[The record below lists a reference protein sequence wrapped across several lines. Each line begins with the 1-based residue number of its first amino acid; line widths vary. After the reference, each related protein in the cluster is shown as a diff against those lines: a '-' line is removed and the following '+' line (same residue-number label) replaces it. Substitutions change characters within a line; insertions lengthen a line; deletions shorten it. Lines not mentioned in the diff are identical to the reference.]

1 MADGKIV
8 IQIDGDSGALEKEV
22 SGLGDKVSGSLGK
35 IGETVKDSIGSALS
49 GLADGALSALN
60 KLTGWNGFQ
69 SIVTDALDVGM
80 AFENS
85 MSNVASLQKA
95 AGATEAQIKSLK
107 DAAEQF
113 GATTQ
118 FTMAECADALG
129 YMALAGWDAEK
140 SISALPGVLNLSA
153 ASGMG
158 LAQASNMVTDYMS
171 AFSNSVMTAEQFS
184 DKLAY
189 AQANSNT
196 NVQMLGEAF
205 KNCAAN
211 MNSAGQSVDTVTTAL
226 GMLAN
231 QGKKGSEAGTAL
243 SAVMRDLSARMDEN
257 NQISIAGNKIDVIDK
272 QTGKYRDMLDIV
284 ADIKNVTSSMEGDLG
299 SVALSEV
306 FTADSSTAIKI
317 LLNTPDEDL
326 QKFTDG
332 LADCEGAAAEMAKT
346 LNDNLEGD
354 TKALGSAMDAVKN
367 AIYEGLEPALRGIVQ
382 TITNNV
388 APALLDLTK
397 GFFEM
402 LDGVDGA
409 GEKVKSSLG
418 ALLNWLTD
426 SAKSVLP
433 NILSTAVDLITKG
446 IPDIVEGVMK
456 VADSVLDVVASLDV
470 GTVIQNGIKN
480 IGDRISHSNVIFR
493 QSAETMISGLIEAL
507 PEMVGSV
514 SDIVGEIQKALQN
527 GLRTLKSQGSIL
539 IENLIAGVMDGISEL
554 KVSLPIAIGNL
565 GEGIRA
571 ILPQFAGVGATLIQT
586 LVSGIAENADSLL
599 AFGANLISGTIRSWY
614 NQILGMAEAGEALI
628 DAFIDGISEN
638 SSGLWDF
645 VGELVSSLVTQL
657 SGVVYGMAR
666 IGSELIQKL
675 CEGFTSGLSALLQ
688 TAGSIGEILVN
699 AISTLVPVLLDAGA
713 MLFDAILTGISDN
726 LPDLLEVAESVV
738 MSLFNSIM
746 GALPKLLETG
756 VETVETIVESIM
768 NNVPDLLKTGAE
780 IIVQLVSGIVGAL
793 PKLFKT
799 ITVMASRLLSTLMGA
814 LPELIEVGLD
824 IINIL
829 LDGIMQN
836 LPLLIGSAVTLV
848 SDFVRMILENL
859 PLLLDAGF
867 QILQGLLTA
876 IMDNLPLL
884 AESAVSL
891 VMQLV
896 TAILE
901 NLPLLIDCALGLVES
916 LVNFITENI
925 PMLLECA
932 FQIVEAIA
940 NGILMNL
947 PQILEMGIQVLEK
960 LLEGIVKNIG
970 LIVQAVLKIV
980 NSLAKFFDEH
990 GKDFISMG
998 IQILTML
1005 IQGIGKMLPE
1015 LIAEAL
1021 FLIEQFAKMFKDFDW
1036 WQLGKDIISLLLTG
1050 IKGMYDLAVDATTG
1064 LIEKICDTVKEI
1076 DWIQLGMDILD
1087 GIVNGMKNIGNKIS
1101 DWGES
1106 FVSGLA
1112 DFFGIHS
1119 PSRLMRDEI
1128 GRYLGLGIQ
1137 EGLENSLPDM
1147 GRISSELSSDFKPE
1161 FTMPEIQKPDL
1172 QLEWKAMPEPETVV
1186 QASEMGLQEWQMPE
1200 FDLPELTA
1208 PDFDLPELQVAELA
1222 VPEIDLPVL
1231 QVEKFD
1237 LPELQAP
1244 NMPEFRMPDIDFEGL
1259 FAKLQFASNVI
1270 GASAMPIMTTNNY
1283 YHDNSTVENDNRIQN
1298 SNTNNGQQGDII
1310 IPVSIGN
1317 QEIETFIIDAIQLAN
1332 MRSGGGF
1339 I

>member
-8 IQIDGDSGALEKEV
+8 IQIDGDSEKLQKEV
-22 SGLGDKVSGSLGK
+22 SGLGEKISDNLGK
-35 IGETVKDSIGSALS
+35 IGETVKGSIGSALS
-49 GLADGALSALN
+49 GLASGALDALN

-85 MSNVASLQKA
+85 MSNVTSLQKA
-95 AGATEAQIKSLK
+95 AGATEAQIASLK

-158 LAQASNMVTDYMS
+158 LAQASDMVTDYMS

-184 DKLAY
+184 DKLAF

-317 LLNTPDEDL
+317 LLNTPDKDL
-326 QKFTDG
+326 QKFTNG

-402 LDGVDGA
+402 LNGVDGA

-514 SDIVGEIQKALQN
+514 SGIVGEIQKALQN
-527 GLRTLKSQGSIL
+527 GLRTMKSQGSIL
-539 IENLIAGVMDGISEL
+539 IENLIAGVAQTLPKLSITIANLLIDAGKQSREL
-554 KVSLPIAIGNL
+554 TKSFV
-565 GEGIRA
+565 
-571 ILPQFAGVGATLIQT
+571 QVGSSLIQT
-586 LVSGIAENADSLL
+586 MISGITENSGKLL
-599 AFGANLISGTIRSWY
+599 MFAHNIISGLINNLH
-614 NQILGMAEAGEALI
+614 NQVTGMFEAGEILI
-628 DAFIDGISEN
+628 DAFIEGLSSD
-638 SSGLWDF
+638 SSGIF
-645 VGELVSSLVTQL
+645 EMAESLL
-657 SGVVYGMAR
+657 SY
-666 IGSELIQKL
+666 LISQFSNRVAGIAEKGAEFISKL
-675 CEGFTSGLSALLQ
+675 CEGISAGMGALLQ

-699 AISTLVPVLLDAGA
+699 AISTLIPVLLDAGT

-726 LPDLLEVAESVV
+726 LPNLLEIGGNIIT
-738 MSLFNSIM
+738 SLFNSIM
-746 GALPKLLETG
+746 VALPKILEVG

-768 NNVPDLLKTGAE
+768 NTVPDLLKAGAKIIDNLVNGIVNALPRLLGMAVNLIADFVSLVMENVPDLLEAGAE
-780 IIVQLVSGIVGAL
+780 VIVQFVSGIVGAL

-799 ITVMASRLLSTLMGA
+799 ITVMTSKLLSTLIGA
-814 LPELIEVGLD
+814 LPELIQVGLD
-824 IINIL
+824 VINTL
-829 LDGIMQN
+829 LSGIMEN
-836 LPLLIGSAVTLV
+836 LPLLIGSAVALV
-848 SDFVRMILENL
+848 SDFVQMILENI

-896 TAILE
+896 TAILD
-901 NLPLLIDCALGLVES
+901 NLPLLIDCALKLVES
-916 LVNFITENI
+916 LANFITENL
-925 PMLLECA
+925 PLLLDCA
-932 FQIVEAIA
+932 FRIIEVLI
-940 NGILMNL
+940 NGLLSNL
-947 PQILEMGIQVLEK
+947 PQIVEMSIQIIEK
-960 LLEGIVKNIG
+960 LAEGLLSKLD
-970 LIVQAVLKIV
+970 LILQSALKIIHTLV
-980 NSLAKFFDEH
+980 KFLSDH
-990 GKDFISMG
+990 AKDFISIG

-1005 IQGIGKMLPE
+1005 IQGLGGMLPE

-1021 FLIEQFAKMFKDFDW
+1021 FLSTQFLEKIKNQDW
-1036 WQLGKDIISLLLTG
+1036 EQLGKDIIAFFLQG
-1050 IKGMYDLAVDATTG
+1050 VKGMYDLAVEGVTE
-1064 LIEKICDTVKEI
+1064 LIDKICTTITNI
-1076 DWIQLGMDILD
+1076 DWFELGSNILD
-1087 GIVNGMKNIGNKIS
+1087 GIVNGLSNIGNKIS
-1101 DWGES
+1101 EWGEG
-1106 FVSGLA
+1106 FIGGIA

-1137 EGLENSLPDM
+1137 EGLASSLPDM
-1147 GRISSELSSDFKPE
+1147 GRISSEISDGFKPE
-1161 FTMPEIQKPDL
+1161 F
-1172 QLEWKAMPEPETVV
+1172 
-1186 QASEMGLQEWQMPE
+1186 
-1200 FDLPELTA
+1200 
-1208 PDFDLPELQVAELA
+1208 DFPQ
-1222 VPEIDLPVL
+1222 
-1231 QVEKFD
+1231 
-1237 LPELQAP
+1237 
-1244 NMPEFRMPDIDFEGL
+1244 IDFEKIS
-1259 FAKLQFASNVI
+1259 AQMRFASDSV
-1270 GASAMPIMTTNNY
+1270 GVSAMPMMATNNY
-1283 YHDNSTVENDNRIQN
+1283 YYNSIQSAN
-1298 SNTNNGQQGDII
+1298 APMSQQGDLI
-1310 IPVSIGN
+1310 IPVSIGG
-1317 QEIETFIIDAIQLAN
+1317 QEIETFVFSAIQLEN
-1332 MRSGGGF
+1332 MRSGGAF
-1339 I
+1339 L

>member
-95 AGATEAQIKSLK
+95 AGATEAQIASLK

-158 LAQASNMVTDYMS
+158 LAQASDMVTDYMS

-184 DKLAY
+184 DKLAF

-196 NVQMLGEAF
+196 NVQMLSEAF

-284 ADIKNVTSSMEGDLG
+284 ADIKNVTSSMQGDLG
-299 SVALSEV
+299 AVALSEV

-332 LADCEGAAAEMAKT
+332 LADCEGAATEMAKT

-367 AIYEGLEPALRGIVQ
+367 ALYEGLEPALRGIVQ

-397 GFFEM
+397 GFFDM
-402 LDGVDGA
+402 IQGIDGG
-409 GEKVKSSLG
+409 GEKVKSSLNS
-418 ALLNWLTD
+418 LLNWLTD

-433 NILSTAVDLITKG
+433 TVLSTAVDLITKS
-446 IPDIVEGVMK
+446 IPDIVDGVTK
-456 VADSVLDVVASLDV
+456 IADSVLDVVASLDV
-470 GTVIQNGIKN
+470 GTVIQSGIKN
-480 IGDRISHSNVIFR
+480 VADRISHSNVIFR
-493 QSAETMISGLIEAL
+493 QATENMISGLIQAL
-507 PEMVGSV
+507 PEMVNGV
-514 SDIVGEIQKALQN
+514 SGIVGEIQKALQN
-527 GLRTLKSQGSIL
+527 GLRSLKSQGSIL
-539 IENLIAGVMDGISEL
+539 IENL
-554 KVSLPIAIGNL
+554 
-565 GEGIRA
+565 
-571 ILPQFAGVGATLIQT
+571 
-586 LVSGIAENADSLL
+586 VSGIVGALPELQISLSELLQFSDGGLSGQLVETGASLIQAFITGITSNSDKILSFASTLIHGLIDSFTKSGTALFQAGIDLIDSFIDIFNSAPVSETAELAENIVSGIVNHLSMSIQIFAKS
-599 AFGANLISGTIRSWY
+599 GAE
-614 NQILGMAEAGEALI
+614 M
-628 DAFIDGISEN
+628 
-638 SSGLWDF
+638 
-645 VGELVSSLVTQL
+645 
-657 SGVVYGMAR
+657 
-666 IGSELIQKL
+666 IQKL
-675 CEGFTSGLSALLQ
+675 CEGISAGMGGLFQ
-688 TAGSIGEILVN
+688 IAGTIGEMLVN
-699 AISTLVPVLLDAGA
+699 AVSVLIPALLDAGA
-713 MLFDAILTGISDN
+713 MLFDALLTGISDN
-726 LPDLLEVAESVV
+726 LPDLLEIGANVV

-756 VETVETIVESIM
+756 VETVEKIVESIM
-768 NNVPDLLKTGAE
+768 NHIPDLLKTGAE

-799 ITVMASRLLSTLMGA
+799 ITVMASKLLSTLMGA

-867 QILQGLLTA
+867 QLLQGLLTA

-896 TAILE
+896 TAILD

-1172 QLEWKAMPEPETVV
+1172 QLEWKAMPEPETFV

-1200 FDLPELTA
+1200 IDLPELTA

-1231 QVEKFD
+1231 QVEKID

-1283 YHDNSTVENDNRIQN
+1283 YHDNSIVENDNRIQN
-1298 SNTNNGQQGDII
+1298 SNTNNEQQGDII